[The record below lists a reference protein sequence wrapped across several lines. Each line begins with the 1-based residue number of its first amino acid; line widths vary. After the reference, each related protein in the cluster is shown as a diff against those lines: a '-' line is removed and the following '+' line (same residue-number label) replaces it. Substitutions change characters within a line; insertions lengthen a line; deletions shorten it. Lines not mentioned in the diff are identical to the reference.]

1 MNARP
6 DSTSD
11 HSPKDHAHV
20 DSSVDTVGSVG
31 IVTPQ
36 NFHFAEPLTLECNR
50 TLPSFDLMVETYG
63 TLNSDKSNAIL
74 ICHALSGS
82 HHAAGLHSA
91 DDKKAGW
98 WDNMIGPNK
107 AIDTN
112 RFYVVCL
119 NNIGSCFGSTGP
131 TTINPD
137 SVNAKQADNT
147 SEAEVYGPDF
157 PLVTIKDWVKT
168 QAMLSDRLGIDVW
181 HAIVGG
187 SMGGMQ
193 ALQWSVDYPN
203 RLKRCVVIASTP
215 KLSAQNIAFN
225 EVARQSILS
234 DPDFKDGRYLQAG
247 TYPRRGLILAR
258 MVGHITYLTDDAM
271 KAKFGRDL
279 KSGKFMYGYDVE
291 FQVESYLRYQGERFS
306 ENFDANTY
314 LLMTKALDYFD
325 PTRGY
330 LSGQSSTQST
340 APSVDST
347 NPSESGSLLDDSIAA
362 SVETTKNATKQ
373 AAQHALEATLATDN
387 LATDNLATGD
397 ETDSETQTDTE
408 NDRQQELAALK
419 AAFAHTQCQYL
430 VVSFTTDW
438 RFAPERSQEIVDAL
452 MATGKPVNYI
462 NVDAPHGH
470 DSFLFDIPRY
480 MGAVRGFLTAPFITD
495 SHAKNRQTKNSR
507 QQTGVRS

>member
-1 MNARP
+1 MSARSDNTSEHSTNHSANTT
-6 DSTSD
+6 DSI
-11 HSPKDHAHV
+11 
-20 DSSVDTVGSVG
+20 DSVGSVG
-31 IVTPQ
+31 LVTPQ
-36 NFHFAEPLTLECNR
+36 TFHFAEPLTLECNR
-50 TLPSFDLMVETYG
+50 TLPSFDLIFETYG

-82 HHAAGLHSA
+82 HHAAGFHSD

-112 RFYVVCL
+112 QFFVVCV

-137 SVNAKQADNT
+137 SISDEG
-147 SEAEVYGPDF
+147 EAQVYGPDF

-168 QAMLSDRLGIDVW
+168 QAMLSDRLGIEVW

-193 ALQWSVDYPN
+193 AMQWSVDYPE

-325 PTRGY
+325 PTRDY
-330 LSGQSSTQST
+330 PAVAELETSL
-340 APSVDST
+340 AAAVKADST
-347 NPSESGSLLDDSIAA
+347 ENELEKTLNNSATIDNTDKAN
-362 SVETTKNATKQ
+362 NA
-373 AAQHALEATLATDN
+373 DN
-387 LATDNLATGD
+387 VNVANAK
-397 ETDSETQTDTE
+397 
-408 NDRQQELAALK
+408 ELNALK

-452 MATGKPVNYI
+452 MATGKPVSYI

-480 MGAVRGFLTAPFITD
+480 MGAVKGFLTAPFIANRLK
-495 SHAKNRQTKNSR
+495 AK
-507 QQTGVRS
+507 GARS

>member
-6 DSTSD
+6 DNTSD
-11 HSPKDHAHV
+11 LLPKETVHSTNAV
-20 DSSVDTVGSVG
+20 NSVGSVG

-36 NFHFAEPLTLECNR
+36 IFHFAEPLTLECNR
-50 TLPSFDLMVETYG
+50 TLPSFDLIVETYG
-63 TLNSDKSNAIL
+63 TLNSDKSNAVL

-82 HHAAGLHSA
+82 HHAAGFHSN

-112 RFYVVCL
+112 QFYVVCV

-137 SVNAKQADNT
+137 SVHADDDT
-147 SEAEVYGPDF
+147 SEHSESQVYGPDF

-168 QAMLSDRLGIDVW
+168 QAILSDRLGIDIW
-181 HAIVGG
+181 HAVVGG

-193 ALQWSVDYPN
+193 ALQWSVDYPD

-330 LSGQSSTQST
+330 LTSDCPS
-340 APSVDST
+340 APSTETTEPVT
-347 NPSESGSLLDDSIAA
+347 ELEDSIGA
-362 SVETTKNATKQ
+362 SVEASKTATQ
-373 AAQHALEATLATDN
+373 IELEDDLAVISN
-387 LATDNLATGD
+387 N
-397 ETDSETQTDTE
+397 EH
-408 NDRQQELAALK
+408 NRQQELTALK

-480 MGAVRGFLTAPFITD
+480 MGAVKGFLTAPFIAD
-495 SHAKNRQTKNSR
+495 RQPKNNRQ
-507 QQTGVRS
+507 QPTGARS

>member
-1 MNARP
+1 MSARS
-6 DSTSD
+6 DSTSG
-11 HSPKDHAHV
+11 HSTNHSANAT
-20 DSSVDTVGSVG
+20 DSIDLIGSVG
-31 IVTPQ
+31 LVTPQ
-36 NFHFAEPLTLECNR
+36 TFHFAEPLTLECNR
-50 TLPSFDLMVETYG
+50 TLPSFDLIFETYG

-82 HHAAGLHSA
+82 HHAAGFHSD

-112 RFYVVCL
+112 QFFVVCV

-137 SVNAKQADNT
+137 SLSDEG
-147 SEAEVYGPDF
+147 EAQVYGPDF

-168 QAMLSDRLGIDVW
+168 QAMLSDRLGIEVW

-193 ALQWSVDYPN
+193 AMQWSVDYPE

-325 PTRGY
+325 PTRDY
-330 LSGQSSTQST
+330 PSAADSSIQSSAELETSL
-340 APSVDST
+340 AAAVKADST
-347 NPSESGSLLDDSIAA
+347 ENELEETVNSSADIATA
-362 SVETTKNATKQ
+362 DNVNVANAK
-373 AAQHALEATLATDN
+373 
-387 LATDNLATGD
+387 
-397 ETDSETQTDTE
+397 
-408 NDRQQELAALK
+408 ELNALK
-419 AAFAHTQCQYL
+419 SAFAHTQCQYL

-452 MATGKPVNYI
+452 MATGKPVSYI

-480 MGAVRGFLTAPFITD
+480 MGAVKGFLTAPFIANRLK
-495 SHAKNRQTKNSR
+495 AK
-507 QQTGVRS
+507 GARS

>member
-1 MNARP
+1 MSARS
-6 DSTSD
+6 DSTSE
-11 HSPKDHAHV
+11 HSTNHSANTI
-20 DSSVDTVGSVG
+20 DSIDSVGSVG
-31 IVTPQ
+31 LVTPQ
-36 NFHFAEPLTLECNR
+36 TFHFAEPLTLECNR
-50 TLPSFDLMVETYG
+50 TLPSFDLIFETYG

-82 HHAAGLHSA
+82 HHAAGFHSD

-112 RFYVVCL
+112 QFFVVCV

-137 SVNAKQADNT
+137 SISDEGGAQ
-147 SEAEVYGPDF
+147 VYGPDF

-168 QAMLSDRLGIDVW
+168 QAMLSDRLGIEVW

-193 ALQWSVDYPN
+193 AMQWSVDYPE

-325 PTRGY
+325 PTRDY
-330 LSGQSSTQST
+330 PSASGSSIQSS
-340 APSVDST
+340 AELEPSLAAAVKADST
-347 NPSESGSLLDDSIAA
+347 ENELEKTLNSS
-362 SVETTKNATKQ
+362 ATIDN
-373 AAQHALEATLATDN
+373 TDN
-387 LATDNLATGD
+387 ANNADNVNVA
-397 ETDSETQTDTE
+397 
-408 NDRQQELAALK
+408 NAKELNALK
-419 AAFAHTQCQYL
+419 TAFAHTQCQYL

-452 MATGKPVNYI
+452 MATGKPVSYI

-480 MGAVRGFLTAPFITD
+480 MGAVKGFLTAPFIANRLK
-495 SHAKNRQTKNSR
+495 AK
-507 QQTGVRS
+507 GARS